1 MSRWADERPY
11 LGELD
16 VPHGCKWA
24 IGANRCLHAG
34 QIRLSVIDHECS
46 CTGYC
51 VCKVFWLAS
60 KAKVMHAPWG
70 MLSTHNLYECMLVGH
85 NLACMQAS
93 WYAWW
98 DSCLHGQACTSGLV
112 EWRPVVW
119 QSFAFVLLLL
129 QFVSL
134 ELDEAMIISTL
145 LQLVILIF
153 AANEFVP

>member
-70 MLSTHNLYECMLVGH
+70 MLVYT
-85 NLACMQAS
+85 
-93 WYAWW
+93 
-98 DSCLHGQACTSGLV
+98 
-112 EWRPVVW
+112 
-119 QSFAFVLLLL
+119 
-129 QFVSL
+129 
-134 ELDEAMIISTL
+134 
-145 LQLVILIF
+145 QLVRVHACGAQLGMHASELVCMVRF
-153 AANEFVP
+153 MPTWASLHKWPSGVAPSGVAEFRLCAPSLTICLLRVRWGYDHINTTTTCDTHICC